1 MAPAGK
7 TGAASRFAG
16 SFASRLLL
24 PPQNAN
30 HKSRQ
35 EKGLSDHNGKG
46 PVITNSSV
54 FDSQRNSQDVG
65 GNLTTIMPNSSMDS
79 LHVLDES
86 QQKLN
91 NNDSAGHIAESEE
104 KKFNTDRQS
113 ESDLSK
119 LSNPNWANQRRMSS
133 KTDHKP
139 NVVESGNR
147 SRALQSIRESHVPTP
162 KLPINSYA

>member
-1 MAPAGK
+1 
-7 TGAASRFAG
+7 
-16 SFASRLLL
+16 
-24 PPQNAN
+24 
-30 HKSRQ
+30 
-35 EKGLSDHNGKG
+35 
-46 PVITNSSV
+46 
-54 FDSQRNSQDVG
+54 
-65 GNLTTIMPNSSMDS
+65 MPNSSMDS

-91 NNDSAGHIAESEE
+91 NIDSAGHIAESEE
-104 KKFNTDRQS
+104 KKINTDRQS